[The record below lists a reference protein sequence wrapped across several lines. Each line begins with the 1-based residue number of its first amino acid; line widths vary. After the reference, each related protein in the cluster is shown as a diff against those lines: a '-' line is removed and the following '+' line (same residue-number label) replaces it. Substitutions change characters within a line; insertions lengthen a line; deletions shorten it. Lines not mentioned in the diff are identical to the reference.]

1 MVLETSWT
9 VYDKLAGLLALALMT
24 GYYLAPVQGLVAM
37 PLNVVLSPLSTFVP
51 VSILLFGLAGTTGL
65 YSTTL
70 QLLLG
75 DSERMERLQ
84 EHIKTLQKRLS
95 SPTEEDGAGTDT
107 LADEQSELLRSWLAM
122 VKLQFRPLAWSMLLT
137 VPVFLWIRWAMAN
150 PAAATIPLAL
160 SLPVVGHIALTAT
173 LVGPVKVWLVW
184 YIGGSISTR
193 FVSHRVLSR
202 VLG

>member
-37 PLNVVLSPLSTFVP
+37 TLNVVLSPLATFVP

-75 DSERMERLQ
+75 DSEKMERLQ
-84 EHIKTLQKRLS
+84 ERIKTLQKRLS
-95 SPTEEDGAGTDT
+95 SPTEEDGGGTDA
-107 LADEQSELLRSWLAM
+107 LGDEQSELLRSWLAM

-173 LVGPVKVWLVW
+173 LVGPVKVWFVW
-184 YIGGSISTR
+184 YIGGSISTS
-193 FVSHRVLSR
+193 FVSRRVLSR
-202 VLG
+202 VLA